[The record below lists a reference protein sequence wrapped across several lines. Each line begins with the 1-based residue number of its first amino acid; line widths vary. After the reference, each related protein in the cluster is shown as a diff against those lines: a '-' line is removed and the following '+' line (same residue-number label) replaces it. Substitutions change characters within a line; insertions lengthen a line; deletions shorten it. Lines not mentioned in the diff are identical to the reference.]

1 MIKASEANK
10 NKNKN
15 LSEVFKKL
23 DEYFDYQINLNILLG
38 KDPFI
43 VDIAEIMDYVENNQN
58 EVLILTSKLLLDNGY
73 RLWIIYDYKG
83 NKLVGVINYECL

>member
-38 KDPFI
+38 KDSFI
-43 VDIAEIMDYVENNQN
+43 VDIAEIMDYVGNNQN

-83 NKLVGVINYECL
+83 NKLEVSWGEEL

>member
-38 KDPFI
+38 KDSFI
-43 VDIAEIMDYVENNQN
+43 VDIAEIMDYVGNNQN
-58 EVLILTSKLLLDNGY
+58 EVLTLTSKLLLDNGY

-83 NKLVGVINYECL
+83 NKLEVSWGDKL

>member
-10 NKNKN
+10 NKNNN

-38 KDPFI
+38 KDSFI
-43 VDIAEIMDYVENNQN
+43 VDIAEIMDYVGNNQN

-83 NKLVGVINYECL
+83 NKLEVSWG

>member
-10 NKNKN
+10 NKNNN

-38 KDPFI
+38 KDSFI
-43 VDIAEIMDYVENNQN
+43 VDIAEIMDYVGNNQN

-83 NKLVGVINYECL
+83 NKLEVSWGDKL

>member
-38 KDPFI
+38 KDSFI
-43 VDIAEIMDYVENNQN
+43 VDIAEIMDYVGNNQN

-83 NKLVGVINYECL
+83 NKLEVSWGEKL

>member
-38 KDPFI
+38 KDSFI
-43 VDIAEIMDYVENNQN
+43 VDIAEIMDNFQ
-58 EVLILTSKLLLDNGY
+58 TPS
-73 RLWIIYDYKG
+73 W
-83 NKLVGVINYECL
+83 

>member
-38 KDPFI
+38 KDSFI
-43 VDIAEIMDYVENNQN
+43 VDIAEIMDYVGNNQN

-83 NKLVGVINYECL
+83 NKLEVS

>member
-38 KDPFI
+38 KDSFI
-43 VDIAEIMDYVENNQN
+43 VDIAEIMDYVGNNQN

-83 NKLVGVINYECL
+83 NKLEVSWGDKL

>member
-43 VDIAEIMDYVENNQN
+43 VDIAEIMDNFK
-58 EVLILTSKLLLDNGY
+58 TPSWP
-73 RLWIIYDYKG
+73 WISFVDYIW
-83 NKLVGVINYECL
+83 L

>member
-38 KDPFI
+38 KDSFI
-43 VDIAEIMDYVENNQN
+43 VDIAEIMDNFQ
-58 EVLILTSKLLLDNGY
+58 TPS
-73 RLWIIYDYKG
+73 
-83 NKLVGVINYECL
+83 

>member
-10 NKNKN
+10 NKNNN

-38 KDPFI
+38 KDSFI
-43 VDIAEIMDYVENNQN
+43 VDIAEIMDYVGNNQN

-83 NKLVGVINYECL
+83 DKLEVSWGDKL